1 MSSPRK
7 KYRLPSLQW
16 SIGTNCCRISCNVYS
31 GTTTISLWGFL
42 NSFFSFGQHFA
53 CLLLSFICKK
63 KEEAIRRRWWTL
75 SVSTCRPP
83 CLVLFSCCDL
93 LSRKRTHT
101 DIRAWASRATKQ
113 VLGSFLLFPPPSFSF
128 LPSLLFLMAARLIH
142 GAD

>member
-1 MSSPRK
+1 MSSPLLERNIACLH
-7 KYRLPSLQW
+7 YNGASGRIVVGFPAMYIQERLL
-16 SIGTNCCRISCNVYS
+16 
-31 GTTTISLWGFL
+31 FL
-42 NSFFSFGQHFA
+42 FGVSSTHSGQHFA

-63 KEEAIRRRWWTL
+63 EKEEAIRRRWWTL